1 MTCIYCPSVGPFTD
15 EHVVPAGMGGDDGS
29 WLLKDLVC
37 GGCNTDV
44 FSPMETKVMRAS
56 PLAIARLFR
65 QTRSRKRGKKT
76 AAPSIH
82 APLSYFDDPQSGLLL
97 EQELG
102 SGGQSRVWPQVNFV
116 PPERMTVSATDAA
129 SANEL
134 IGDLG
139 LLGDRLTV
147 CEKLRDGLEV
157 RYRLTLLRWD
167 GVAYEPGEV
176 DSAAAAPRA
185 AIWLE
190 PLEYPETEADGT
202 LNARVFRRA
211 KGPMTCRADGV
222 EAVASLLTLI
232 RHNHPKL
239 VVPADAASISTDTP
253 NIHLRQVMDPVAYD
267 RVLVKIGVNVCAHL
281 FGDET
286 VRTPAFARAREYA
299 RYGTGSVVQ
308 LSTEEAKTIT
318 DAFPVLAHHH
328 LLLIDAKAPKGGEP
342 GRVMITMQ
350 FYGGISHSYLL
361 AVGDAVPNAAH
372 PIFVVVDYEANSIE
386 RHSPESFA
394 GFAKRNGAIW
404 RTIDLAD
411 GE

>member
-1 MTCIYCPSVGPFTD
+1 M
-15 EHVVPAGMGGDDGS
+15 GMGGDDGR
-29 WLLKDLVC
+29 WLLKDVVC
-37 GGCNTDV
+37 GICNTDV

-102 SGGQSRVWPQVNFV
+102 GGGQSRVWPQVNFV

-134 IGDLG
+134 VSDLG
-139 LLGDRLTV
+139 HLADLLTV
-147 CEKLRDGLEV
+147 CEKIRDGFEV
-157 RYRLTLLRWD
+157 WYRLTLLRWD
-167 GVAYEPGEV
+167 GVAYEPGEI
-176 DSAAAAPRA
+176 DSVAAPPRD
-185 AIWLE
+185 AIWME
-190 PLEYPETEADGT
+190 PLEHPETETAGT
-202 LNARVFRRA
+202 LTARVFRRA

-222 EAVASLLTLI
+222 DSVAGLLTLI
-232 RHNHPKL
+232 RHNHAKL

-253 NIHLRQVMDPVAYD
+253 NIHLRQIMDPAAYD

-281 FGDET
+281 FGDEA
-286 VRTPAFARAREYA
+286 VRTPAFARARDYA
-299 RYGTGSVVQ
+299 RYGTGSVVR
-308 LSTEEAKTIT
+308 LPIEEAKTIT
-318 DAFPVLAHHH
+318 DAFPVLAHRH
-328 LLLIDAKAPKGGEP
+328 LLFIDAKAPSGGEP
-342 GRVMITMQ
+342 GRLTITMQ
-350 FYGGISHSYLL
+350 FYGGLSHSYLL
-361 AVGDAVPNAAH
+361 AVGDGVPDAAD
-372 PIFVVVDYEANSIE
+372 PVFVVVDYEANSIE

-394 GFAKRNGAIW
+394 LFARRHGAIW
-404 RTIDLAD
+404 RAIHPAD